1 MRQLSDSER
10 ITEIAKM
17 LSGEN
22 ITDAAI
28 EQAQILLGK

>member
-1 MRQLSDSER
+1 SNER
-10 ITEIAKM
+10 IKELATM

-28 EQAQILLGK
+28 RNAEELLK